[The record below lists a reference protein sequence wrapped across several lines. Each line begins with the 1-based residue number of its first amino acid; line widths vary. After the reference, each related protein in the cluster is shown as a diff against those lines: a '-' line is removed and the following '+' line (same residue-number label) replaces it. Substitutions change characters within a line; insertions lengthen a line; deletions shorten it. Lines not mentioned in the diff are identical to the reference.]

1 MHGIRNVT
9 NIEAALG
16 YRLNKARVRSLDGRR
31 LCCIEDMPHPTARQ
45 LGSFHGLRLL
55 ALEHCRGGALGS
67 EHLKVIGELRHLRYL
82 GLLGTRVAADEL
94 DAAGEAVGGLRLL
107 QTLDLRGTA
116 IEAVRARAADVP
128 LRRWSQRGRRA
139 VERDAEAGVPGGG
152 AVALRQRWRRRLQKV
167 LGAPGGRARWVAG
180 AEGGRDQ
187 RAGSGGWR
195 RHVDAF
201 VRSRP
206 KLKKIRRLALRYNG
220 DHLVPHPNWSDRVR
234 FARSASR

>member
-1 MHGIRNVT
+1 MVF
-9 NIEAALG
+9 AS
-16 YRLNKARVRSLDGRR
+16 Y
-31 LCCIEDMPHPTARQ
+31 
-45 LGSFHGLRLL
+45 L

-195 RHVDAF
+195 RHGCLREVSAKAQEDTTPSASLQWRPSCSSSKL
-201 VRSRP
+201 VRP
-206 KLKKIRRLALRYNG
+206 GALR
-220 DHLVPHPNWSDRVR
+220 
-234 FARSASR
+234 